1 MTAQC
6 QQGLSN
12 VSAWMRGAVS
22 ERQCAQTCMHITCFK
37 GPSNVS
43 AWMSNAVSERQC
55 AQTCMHITCFNVVA
69 QKTLFTD
76 SVQLTG
82 LLHDPLI

>member
-12 VSAWMRGAVS
+12 VS
-22 ERQCAQTCMHITCFK
+22 
-37 GPSNVS
+37 
-43 AWMSNAVSERQC
+43 AVSERQC

>member
-6 QQGLSN
+6 QQGL
-12 VSAWMRGAVS
+12 
-22 ERQCAQTCMHITCFK
+22 
-37 GPSNVS
+37 SNVS